1 MKLILKY
8 SLLLFLLSILFLPEL
23 YLPIVHR
30 FIPGLQ
36 AKKLGGSYKK
46 ITKPAFSSKDWLSK
60 SYQDQ
65 LEVYLK
71 SHSEN
76 APFFVRL
83 RNQNHYSI
91 FNELPSRKI
100 HAGKN
105 NVLHDV
111 DYTMAYTGY
120 KCCDEP
126 LLEEI
131 AAKLRR
137 AHQLLQERNI
147 TLLVLLPPGKARVM
161 PENIPDYYQKN
172 ATEASNWHRMRY
184 YLSREKVPFMDFA
197 FLIEQHKSG
206 THDYP
211 LFPQLGL
218 HWSHYCAA
226 LVADSLKAR
235 IEQLLSIQLPVF
247 NWKDSIIWK
256 ETPKEVDMDLL
267 ISANLLPGFPIEPMP
282 YPQLEYITSDSTTK
296 PNVLVVG
303 DSFYKVLVDYGI
315 QKGLFHKESSF
326 WYYNASGD
334 AKNNLLKHVE
344 QRAIILLPHAE
355 INITS
360 MGFGFLDQLLEALE

>member
-1 MKLILKY
+1 M
-8 SLLLFLLSILFLPEL
+8 SILFLPEL

-30 FIPGLQ
+30 LIPSMQ
-36 AKKLGGSYKK
+36 AKRLGGSY
-46 ITKPAFSSKDWLSK
+46 TRVRQPVFSAKDWLSK

-83 RNQNHYSI
+83 RNQNHYNL
-91 FNELPSRKI
+91 FKELPSRKI
-100 HAGKN
+100 HVGRN
-105 NVLHDV
+105 NVLHDI
-111 DYTMAYTGY
+111 DYTMAYIGY

-126 LLEEI
+126 LLEQI
-131 AAKLRR
+131 ATKLRR
-137 AHQLLQERNI
+137 AQRLLQERNVE
-147 TLLVLLPPGKARVM
+147 LLVLLPPGKARVM
-161 PENIPDYYQKN
+161 PENLPNFYQQN
-172 ATEASNWHRMRY
+172 ATEATNWHRMRY
-184 YLSREKVPFMDFA
+184 HLSQQQVPFMDFT
-197 FLIEQHKSG
+197 FLMDQHKNN

-218 HWSHYCAA
+218 HWNHYCAA
-226 LVADSLKAR
+226 LVADSLKEQ
-235 IEQLLSIQLPVF
+235 IEQRLDVQLPEF
-247 NWKDSIIWK
+247 RWKDSIIWQEK
-256 ETPKEVDMDLL
+256 PKEVDMDLL

-334 AKNNLLKHVE
+334 AKNNLLKHIE
-344 QRAIILLPHAE
+344 NRAIILLPHAE

-360 MGFGFLDQLLEALE
+360 MGFGFLDQLLSALEVE